1 MKGGQSRLG
10 GGSPRKFG
18 ESTTQLDSKSI
29 ATGTERGGSP
39 VKSMYPGSMF
49 GGQSG
54 AASQKGGGGLAGLV
68 AALGTGF
75 SSSKKD
81 GGGLSMLNPSMR
93 KMG

>member
-1 MKGGQSRLG
+1 M
-10 GGSPRKFG
+10 
-18 ESTTQLDSKSI
+18 

-68 AALGTGF
+68 AALGSGF
-75 SSSKKD
+75 SGSKKD
-81 GGGLSMLNPSMR
+81 AAGGLSMLNPSMR
-93 KMG
+93 KMGAAS